1 MRIKRKLIIII
12 IIIIIIMVIAKL
24 PMILRRRRQ
33 ITQII
38 TQFIVIDIA
47 PLMVL
52 FKILIS
58 IQNDCWL
65 GVINQ

>member
-1 MRIKRKLIIII
+1 
-12 IIIIIIMVIAKL
+12 MVIAKL
-24 PMILRRRRQ
+24 PMILRRRRRQ

-58 IQNDCWL
+58 IQNDCWF

>member
-1 MRIKRKLIIII
+1 MRIKRKLIII

-24 PMILRRRRQ
+24 PMILRRRRRQ

-58 IQNDCWL
+58 IQNDCWF

>member
-1 MRIKRKLIIII
+1 MRIKRKLL
-12 IIIIIIMVIAKL
+12 IIIMVIAKL

-58 IQNDCWL
+58 IQNDCWF

>member
-1 MRIKRKLIIII
+1 
-12 IIIIIIMVIAKL
+12 MVIAKL

-58 IQNDCWL
+58 IQNDCWF
-65 GVINQ
+65 GVINH